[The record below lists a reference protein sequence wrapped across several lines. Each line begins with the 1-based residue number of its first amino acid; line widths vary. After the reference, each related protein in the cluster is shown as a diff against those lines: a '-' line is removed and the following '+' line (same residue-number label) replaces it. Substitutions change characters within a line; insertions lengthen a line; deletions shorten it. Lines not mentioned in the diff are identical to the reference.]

1 MFTSPPTGNA
11 PTSASTSGSSGIG
24 FSSSLP
30 FQFAPPSKFSG
41 KREDFEEF
49 SFTLKAYLNLMEGTF
64 GSTMLQAEETENDI
78 TDDFFRN
85 PDGSFNDKLAQMATS
100 LQFLLVTLCT
110 GSASAFIRRDMS
122 PNGFESWRR
131 LHRRYV
137 LPSRVKAL
145 GRLSTILEGSFKMDN
160 FEDSL
165 ASWEEEINKYEK
177 ETSTPLAHD
186 TKICVLMNKTKG
198 RL

>member
-1 MFTSPPTGNA
+1 M
-11 PTSASTSGSSGIG
+11 SASPFTGTTPTTSTTTGSGGIG

-49 SFTLKAYLNLMEGTF
+49 SITLKAYLNLIDGTF
-64 GSTMLQAEETENDI
+64 GSTMLQAEQTENEI
-78 TDDFFRN
+78 NDDFFRN
-85 PDGSFNDKLAQMATS
+85 PDGSFKDKLVQMATS

-165 ASWEEEINKYEK
+165 ASWE
-177 ETSTPLAHD
+177 
-186 TKICVLMNKTKG
+186 
-198 RL
+198 